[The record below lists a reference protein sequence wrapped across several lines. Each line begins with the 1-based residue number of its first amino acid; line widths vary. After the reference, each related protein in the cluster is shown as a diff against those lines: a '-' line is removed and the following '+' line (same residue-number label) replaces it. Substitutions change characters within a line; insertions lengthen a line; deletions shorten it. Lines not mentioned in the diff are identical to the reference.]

1 MSRLTT
7 IDRLGEQVKAEI
19 AQLRARGHTVEE
31 IRQALETHGI
41 AYSTLARH
49 VASNVDEV
57 VAAIRESRG
66 IAEAV
71 IEQLGDSEGAAKT
84 RGLNLELSHRLLT
97 RTLLAERSG
106 KLELGPREIRD
117 LSTALRSLTASAKDS
132 TETVRRKQ
140 QAAVAAERRDQKERL
155 QKAGA
160 SGRIALDAMAEA
172 IEIMG
177 LG

>member
-19 AQLRARGHTVEE
+19 AQLRAQGHTVEE

-71 IEQLGDSEGAAKT
+71 IDQLGDSESAAKT
-84 RGLNLELSHRLLT
+84 RGLNLELTHRLLT
-97 RTLLAERSG
+97 RTLLSERRG
-106 KLELGPREIRD
+106 ELVLGPREIRD
-117 LSTALRSLTASAKDS
+117 LSTALRSLVAGAKDS
-132 TETVRRKQ
+132 AETALRKQ
-140 QAAVAAERRDQKERL
+140 RAAVEADRRDQKKRL
-155 QKAGA
+155 QTAGA